1 MKKIFLV
8 ITILIISINSRSQ
21 DIKSKIIKSS
31 ELNNSRS
38 LKIYIPPSYY
48 LDSTRLYPLTIIL
61 DAEILFNV
69 YVGNAI
75 LFAKTDEAP
84 EQIIVGIDQNQYDER
99 YEDCSY
105 LKENSLPTVQ
115 GEEFIN
121 GIFVETGSFYSTTN
135 DIKVTGSFDL
145 NLDGVS
151 DYFAISIN
159 GEEKIKVNN
168 EGVLEM
174 KSQDSTPTAVSG
186 GMFYSG
192 SNEFFLGFKN

>member
-1 MKKIFLV
+1 MA
-8 ITILIISINSRSQ
+8 LIQ
-21 DIKSKIIKSS
+21 WK
-31 ELNNSRS
+31 
-38 LKIYIPPSYY
+38 
-48 LDSTRLYPLTIIL
+48 
-61 DAEILFNV
+61 
-69 YVGNAI
+69 
-75 LFAKTDEAP
+75 
-84 EQIIVGIDQNQYDER
+84 QID
-99 YEDCSY
+99 SY
-105 LKENSLPTVQ
+105 LSGSKELTGSLAVSGALDLDGPFTVQ